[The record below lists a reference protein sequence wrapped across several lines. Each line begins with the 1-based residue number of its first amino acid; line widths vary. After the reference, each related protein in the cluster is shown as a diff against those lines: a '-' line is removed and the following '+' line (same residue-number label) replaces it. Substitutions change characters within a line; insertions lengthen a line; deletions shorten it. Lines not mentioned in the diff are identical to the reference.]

1 LIHAATIIGLGRI
14 GMTNDLEGPD
24 HFAVLSHAKALY
36 QSEGFVLEAGIDP
49 QPKLRADFSRRY
61 ATSAFSSL
69 QELPESLGRDVVV
82 IAAPTSSHLTLV
94 QELMVRAAPQA
105 ILLEKPMGGSKVEA
119 EAIAELCSANGTQV
133 YINYHRAVLPST
145 SFIRGLLSSGA
156 VETPYA
162 GDALISGDRLTNGSH
177 MVDLLLDW
185 LGPISTKRVD
195 SLQRGLWLDF
205 DGCQILMRQIK
216 PDSFSVFELT
226 LLAENGRL
234 RFDGWNDRWWW
245 EAIEPDPLTAGY
257 ECLGE
262 PRLNIPTGVTTFMAH
277 VYGDLAQGLSNG
289 PSSLR
294 RVDRALEVHDALDG
308 WV

>member
-1 LIHAATIIGLGRI
+1 
-14 GMTNDLEGPD
+14 MTNDSDVKNHL
-24 HFAVLSHAKALY
+24 AVLTHAKALF
-36 QSEGFVLEAGIDP
+36 QSQDFVLEAGIDP
-49 QPKLRADFSRRY
+49 VAELREEFGKRY
-61 ATSAFSSL
+61 AVPAWLSL
-69 QELPESLGRDVVV
+69 KELPDNFGRDLVV
-82 IAAPTSSHLTLV
+82 IAAPTANHLALV
-94 QELMVRAAPQA
+94 QELMERDAPQA
-105 ILLEKPMGGSKVEA
+105 LFLEKPMGANKAEA
-119 EAIAELCSANGTQV
+119 EAIAELCSVNQTQV
-133 YINYHRAVLPST
+133 YVNYHRAVLPST
-145 SFIRGLLSSGA
+145 ATIRTMLSSKA
-156 VETPYA
+156 VDAPYA

-216 PDSFSVFELT
+216 PDSFSMFELT
-226 LLAENGRL
+226 LLAKNGRL

-262 PRLNIPTGVTTFMAH
+262 AQLNIPTGVTTFMAH
-277 VYGDLAQGLSNG
+277 VYGDLAQGLSNS